1 VRQYTPVGN
10 YEGAQTLKFS
20 AIASNPQNPRQI
32 NLVIAEPK
40 SGKTLQAVSLSCG

>member
-1 VRQYTPVGN
+1 MCRKWSDA
-10 YEGAQTLKFS
+10 EGAQTLKFS
-20 AIASNPQNPRQI
+20 AIASNPQTPRQI